1 MINKIKR
8 DKNTSGL
15 IIFKEVSFGVK
26 MLSMDS
32 RATMLLILPGFILY
46 FLLLMIMKNYT
57 LIFIRPAFIDYFMP
71 FAVLEERH
79 IELF

>member
-1 MINKIKR
+1 
-8 DKNTSGL
+8 
-15 IIFKEVSFGVK
+15 
-26 MLSMDS
+26 
-32 RATMLLILPGFILY
+32 
-46 FLLLMIMKNYT
+46 MIMKNYT